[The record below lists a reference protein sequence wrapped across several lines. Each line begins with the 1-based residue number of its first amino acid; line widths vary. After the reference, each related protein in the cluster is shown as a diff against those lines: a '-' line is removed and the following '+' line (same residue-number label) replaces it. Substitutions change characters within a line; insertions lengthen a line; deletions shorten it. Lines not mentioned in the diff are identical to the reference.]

1 MNKNNISTRI
11 AFFLIGAIISL
22 LPIKSNAFSLSTY
35 SENSVLS
42 EGKWVKVSIPK
53 SGIYMISN
61 ADLQSWGF
69 SDPSKV
75 NIYGYGGK
83 RLPDVLSIST
93 FIDDLP
99 IVQSHKTNRGIVFYA
114 QGPETWSS
122 PVENQYVHSLNPFST
137 VGYYFVSDRETT
149 LSSEIPTKGKDIDPS
164 SLNEAATSFTE
175 AIFHETDLVNH
186 GETGH
191 LLLGED
197 FRYSQSQT
205 YKFSLTDIL
214 TDNDVWLECSFATK
228 TTSAASML
236 HFTANGE
243 PVESSP
249 ADRIAQSA
257 PTGYIHGQI
266 STTRHRF
273 NISNSELSLGIK
285 ISSNATLQMANLNY
299 ITLNYTRKLKLHNG
313 ILKFRSTTPLMSLSG
328 IGSSTHI
335 WDITSPQ
342 NIYSLK
348 TSTSGDVAS
357 FNNSHSGLR
366 DYIAWDETT
375 TLPSPS
381 FVSKISNQNLHGIE
395 TPDMVIFTIS
405 DWASQAERIAE
416 LHRNSSDSL
425 KVLVVDQELVF
436 NEFASGA
443 PDVNAFR
450 KFLKMLWDRSN
461 NTSTPIRYA
470 LFFGRG
476 TFDNRHLT
484 NELKNSNEKT
494 IPMWQTDKGLDD
506 NDSYCSDDIHAFLK
520 DNSGANMGAD
530 HYCIAVG
537 RIPARSYSDAKDIV
551 DKLYHYTQNSTK
563 SEWKNQV
570 MLVADD
576 MDNGIHMDQ
585 SETMWQIMS
594 NTPSGKEFVY
604 NKLYIDAFTREGNS
618 YPQAKSKM
626 FKLLDE
632 GTLWWNY
639 IGHAN
644 TTSWTHDGLLS
655 YVEMSSLY
663 LKRFPFL
670 YAATCDYL
678 RWDATSS
685 TGAEIMYKLSDGG
698 IIGAISATR
707 PVYIANNGLLSNA
720 LAQFLFKRN
729 EEGQFLTIGEIY
741 QNAKNNL
748 SNNGI
753 KVQDRNKLRFALM
766 GDPAMRLAIPQ
777 SVAKVNSINGSYT
790 EFGEQA
796 IIQARQNA
804 IIQGRITN
812 DKGLDISDFTGI
824 IHSTLY
830 DADKSTTSHGYT
842 HDDDGKEVAFDEH
855 GEKLY
860 AGRDSVVNGEFTI
873 NISMPTEIANNFRE
887 ATLNLYAIAD
897 NGKEAIG
904 CDHSFYVYGFD
915 ESTEAD
921 TIAPII
927 EYLYINHEDFANGD
941 IVNESPMLIAQISD
955 NVSINLSSAGVGHQM
970 SIRLDG
976 DKHFSDVSQYYT
988 PIISDMSRGVINYP
1002 IKDLPNGDH
1011 ALRLKV
1017 WDTSGNSTEKDI
1029 NIKVINGFVPNIFDV
1044 YTDANPAHTE
1054 VNFYIK
1060 HDRPDAM
1067 ATIKVEV
1074 FDLMGKLVWQSTR
1087 SGQSDMSTSTP
1098 INWDLCDMSGR
1109 RVNRGIYVYKA
1120 SMSTNG
1126 QDYSSSSRKLA
1137 VAAK

>member
-1 MNKNNISTRI
+1 
-11 AFFLIGAIISL
+11 
-22 LPIKSNAFSLSTY
+22 
-35 SENSVLS
+35 
-42 EGKWVKVSIPK
+42 
-53 SGIYMISN
+53 
-61 ADLQSWGF
+61 
-69 SDPSKV
+69 
-75 NIYGYGGK
+75 
-83 RLPDVLSIST
+83 
-93 FIDDLP
+93 
-99 IVQSHKTNRGIVFYA
+99 
-114 QGPETWSS
+114 
-122 PVENQYVHSLNPFST
+122 
-137 VGYYFVSDRETT
+137 
-149 LSSEIPTKGKDIDPS
+149 
-164 SLNEAATSFTE
+164 
-175 AIFHETDLVNH
+175 
-186 GETGH
+186 
-191 LLLGED
+191 
-197 FRYSQSQT
+197 
-205 YKFSLTDIL
+205 
-214 TDNDVWLECSFATK
+214 
-228 TTSAASML
+228 
-236 HFTANGE
+236 
-243 PVESSP
+243 
-249 ADRIAQSA
+249 
-257 PTGYIHGQI
+257 
-266 STTRHRF
+266 
-273 NISNSELSLGIK
+273 
-285 ISSNATLQMANLNY
+285 
-299 ITLNYTRKLKLHNG
+299 
-313 ILKFRSTTPLMSLSG
+313 
-328 IGSSTHI
+328 
-335 WDITSPQ
+335 
-342 NIYSLK
+342 
-348 TSTSGDVAS
+348 
-357 FNNSHSGLR
+357 
-366 DYIAWDETT
+366 
-375 TLPSPS
+375 
-381 FVSKISNQNLHGIE
+381 
-395 TPDMVIFTIS
+395 
-405 DWASQAERIAE
+405 
-416 LHRNSSDSL
+416 
-425 KVLVVDQELVF
+425 
-436 NEFASGA
+436 
-443 PDVNAFR
+443 
-450 KFLKMLWDRSN
+450 
-461 NTSTPIRYA
+461 
-470 LFFGRG
+470 
-476 TFDNRHLT
+476 
-484 NELKNSNEKT
+484 
-494 IPMWQTDKGLDD
+494 
-506 NDSYCSDDIHAFLK
+506 
-520 DNSGANMGAD
+520 
-530 HYCIAVG
+530 
-537 RIPARSYSDAKDIV
+537 
-551 DKLYHYTQNSTK
+551 
-563 SEWKNQV
+563 
-570 MLVADD
+570 
-576 MDNGIHMDQ
+576 
-585 SETMWQIMS
+585 
-594 NTPSGKEFVY
+594 
-604 NKLYIDAFTREGNS
+604 
-618 YPQAKSKM
+618 
-626 FKLLDE
+626 
-632 GTLWWNY
+632 
-639 IGHAN
+639 
-644 TTSWTHDGLLS
+644 
-655 YVEMSSLY
+655 
-663 LKRFPFL
+663 
-670 YAATCDYL
+670 
-678 RWDATSS
+678 
-685 TGAEIMYKLSDGG
+685 
-698 IIGAISATR
+698 
-707 PVYIANNGLLSNA
+707 
-720 LAQFLFKRN
+720 
-729 EEGQFLTIGEIY
+729 
-741 QNAKNNL
+741 
-748 SNNGI
+748 
-753 KVQDRNKLRFALM
+753 M